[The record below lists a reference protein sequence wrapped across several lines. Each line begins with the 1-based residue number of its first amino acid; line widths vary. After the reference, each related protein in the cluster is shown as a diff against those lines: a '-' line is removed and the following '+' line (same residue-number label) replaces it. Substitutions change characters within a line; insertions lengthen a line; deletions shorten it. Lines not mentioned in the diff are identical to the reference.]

1 MSAVASLLIGTVG
14 SLLDKLIPDKEKAN
28 EAKLRLIEL
37 EQAGQLQELAAMK
50 EMSLAQ
56 AEVTKTEAAHS
67 SIFVAGARP
76 FILWVGGVALGWQYV
91 AYPMLQAYLTATG
104 KDIVLPVLNSD
115 VLFELVALLLGLGGL
130 RSYEKVKKIA
140 S

>member
-1 MSAVASLLIGTVG
+1 MSAVATLLIGTVG

-28 EAKLRLIEL
+28 EAKIRLIEM
-37 EQAGQLQELAAMK
+37 EQAGALHELTAMK
-50 EMSLAQ
+50 EMSMAQ
-56 AEVTKTEAAHS
+56 ADVAKVEAAHS

-91 AYPMLQAYLTATG
+91 AYPMIQAYLTATG
-104 KDIVLPVLNSD
+104 SAIILPVLNSD

-130 RSYEKVKKIA
+130 RSYEKVKRIA

>member
-1 MSAVASLLIGTVG
+1 MSLGLIIPLLGDV
-14 SLLDKLIPDKEKAN
+14 LDKLIPDKEKAN
-28 EAKLRLIEL
+28 EAKIKLLEL
-37 EQAGQLQELAAMK
+37 EQQGALQELLARK
-50 EMSLAQ
+50 EMTLAQ
-56 AEVTKTEAAHS
+56 TAVAKTEAAHS

-91 AYPMLQAYLTATG
+91 LYPMLQAYLTATG
-104 KDIVLPVLNSD
+104 KSIILPVLNSD
-115 VLFELVALLLGLGGL
+115 VLFELVTLLLGLGGL

>member
-1 MSAVASLLIGTVG
+1 MSAVATLLIGTVG

-28 EAKLRLIEL
+28 EAKIRLIEM
-37 EQAGQLQELAAMK
+37 EQAGALHELTAMK
-50 EMSLAQ
+50 EMSMAQ
-56 AEVTKTEAAHS
+56 ADVAKVEAAHS

-91 AYPMLQAYLTATG
+91 AYPMIQAYLTATG
-104 KDIVLPVLNSD
+104 STIILPVLNSD